1 MRKNILIPT
10 DFSKNSWN
18 ALNYALSLFK
28 DDKCTFYLLNA
39 FQLYY
44 FTTDSL
50 IVPEP
55 GEPNYEKA
63 KEDSEIGLE
72 KIVDGITSRGGN
84 EAHRFETISTYNS
97 VLEAVKNVINK
108 NDIELVIMGT
118 KGENDPTSKLYG
130 SNAVDV
136 MDKVYDCPVIV
147 IPENVSY
154 QEEKRKEVVF
164 ATNFKTAY
172 KRHELENLVDIA
184 KKMKAAIRVLHIQDV
199 DKLSKEQ
206 EINKEDLQE
215 FLGDVVHTFHTLTDI
230 KIAPGIHSFIESRD
244 SDLLALINKK
254 HGFLTSIFTKSLVKE
269 IGYKPQVP
277 VLVMHNVKD

>member
-28 DDKCTFYLLNA
+28 DDKCTFYLVNT

-63 KEDSEIGLE
+63 KEQSEVGLE
-72 KIVDGITSRGGN
+72 KIIDGITSRGGN
-84 EAHRFETISTYNS
+84 EEHKFETISTYNT
-97 VLEAVKNVINK
+97 VLEAVKTVIDK

-136 MDKVYDCPVIV
+136 MEKVNNCPVIV
-147 IPENVSY
+147 IPENVNY
-154 QEEKRKEVVF
+154 PEEKRKEVVF

-172 KRHELENLVDIA
+172 KRRELENLVDIA
-184 KKMKAAIRVLHIQDV
+184 KKMKAAIRVLHIQEV
-199 DKLSKEQ
+199 DKLSREQ
-206 EINKEDLQE
+206 EGNKVDLQQY
-215 FLGDVVHTFHTLTDI
+215 LGDVVHTFHTLTDI
-230 KIAPGIHSFIESRD
+230 KVAPGIHSFIESRD

-254 HGFLTSIFTKSLVKE
+254 HNFLTSIFTKSLVKE
-269 IGYKPQVP
+269 IGFKPLVP
-277 VLVMHNVKD
+277 VLVMHP

>member
-1 MRKNILIPT
+1 MKKNILIPT

-28 DDKCTFYLLNA
+28 DEKCTFYLVNA

-63 KEDSEIGLE
+63 KETSEIGLE
-72 KIVDGITSRGGN
+72 GIIDGITSRGGN
-84 EAHRFETISTYNS
+84 EEHSFETISTYNT
-97 VLEAVKNVINK
+97 VLEAVKAVIEK

-136 MDKVYDCPVIV
+136 MEKIINCPVIV
-147 IPENVSY
+147 IPENSVY
-154 QEEKRKEVVF
+154 AEEKRKEVVF

-172 KRHELENLVDIA
+172 RRRDMENLVDIA
-184 KKMKAAIRVLHIQDV
+184 KKMKAAIRVLHIQEA
-199 DKLSKEQ
+199 DKLSGEQ
-206 EINKEDLQE
+206 EKNKEDLQE
-215 FLGDVVHTFHTLTDI
+215 YLGDVVFTFHTLTDI
-230 KIAPGIHSFIESRD
+230 KVAPGIHSFIESRD

-254 HGFLTSIFTKSLVKE
+254 HSFLNSIFTKSLVKE

-277 VLVMHNVKD
+277 VLVMHHGKE

>member
-28 DDKCTFYLLNA
+28 DEKCTFYLLNA

-50 IVPEP
+50 VVPEP

-63 KEDSEIGLE
+63 KEKSEIGLE
-72 KIVDGITSRGGN
+72 KIIDGITSRGGS
-84 EAHRFETISTYNS
+84 EEYKFKIISTYNS
-97 VLEAVKNVINK
+97 VLESVKTAIDK
-108 NDIELVIMGT
+108 NDITLVIMGT
-118 KGENDPTSKLYG
+118 KGENDPANKLYG
-130 SNAVDV
+130 SNAVDI
-136 MDKVYDCPVIV
+136 MEEVYNCPVIV

-154 QEEKRKEVVF
+154 LEEKRKEVVF
-164 ATNFKTAY
+164 ASNFKTAY
-172 KRHELENLVDIA
+172 KRRELDNLVDVA
-184 KKMKAAIRVLHIQDV
+184 KKMKAAIRVLHIQEA

-206 EINKEDLQE
+206 EKNKKDLQE
-215 FLGDVVHTFHTLTDI
+215 YLGDVVHTFHTLTDI
-230 KIAPGIHSFIESRD
+230 NVAPGIHSFIESRD

-254 HGFLTSIFTKSLVKE
+254 HSFLNSIFTKSLVKE
-269 IGYKPQVP
+269 IGYKTQVP

>member
-28 DDKCTFYLLNA
+28 EDTCTFYLLNA

-63 KEDSEIGLE
+63 KESSEIGLE
-72 KIVDGITSRGGN
+72 KIIDGITSRGGT
-84 EAHRFETISTYNS
+84 EDHRFETISTYNT
-97 VLEAVKNVINK
+97 VFEAVETIIDK
-108 NDIELVIMGT
+108 NDIDLVIMGT

-136 MDKVYDCPVIV
+136 MEKVYNCPVIV
-147 IPENVSY
+147 IPENASY

-172 KRHELENLVDIA
+172 RRRELENLVDIA
-184 KKMKAAIRVLHIQDV
+184 KKMKAAIRVLHIQEADT
-199 DKLSKEQ
+199 LSKEQ
-206 EINKEDLQE
+206 EQNKKDLQE
-215 FLGDVVHTFHTLTDI
+215 YLGDVVYTFHTLTDI
-230 KIAPGIHSFIESRD
+230 KVAPGIHSFIESRD

-254 HGFLTSIFTKSLVKE
+254 HSFINSIFTKSLVKE
-269 IGYKPQVP
+269 IGFKPQVP
-277 VLVMHNVKD
+277 VLVMHHLKE

>member
-28 DDKCTFYLLNA
+28 DEKCTFYLLNA

-50 IVPEP
+50 IVPQP
-55 GEPNYEKA
+55 GDPNYEKA
-63 KEDSEIGLE
+63 KEASEIGLE
-72 KIVDGITSRGGN
+72 KIIDGITSRAGN
-84 EAHRFETISTYNS
+84 EEYKFETISTYNT
-97 VLEAVKNVINK
+97 VLEAVKTVIDK

-118 KGENDPTSKLYG
+118 KGENDPTSKLFG
-130 SNAVDV
+130 SNAVDI
-136 MDKVYDCPVIV
+136 MEKIYNCPVIV

-184 KKMKAAIRVLHIQDV
+184 KKMKAAIRILHIQEV
-199 DKLSKEQ
+199 DKLSRDQ
-206 EINKEDLQE
+206 EKNKEDLQNY
-215 FLGDVVHTFHTLTDI
+215 LGDVVHTFHTLTDI
-230 KIAPGIHSFIESRD
+230 KVAPGIHSFIESRD
-244 SDLLALINKK
+244 SDLLALVNKK
-254 HGFLTSIFTKSLVKE
+254 HNFLNSIFTKSLVKE
-269 IGYKPQVP
+269 IGYHPQVP
-277 VLVMHNVKD
+277 ILVMHHNKE

>member
-63 KEDSEIGLE
+63 KEVSEIGLE
-72 KIVDGITSRGGN
+72 KIVDGISSRGGN

-130 SNAVDV
+130 SNAVEV

-172 KRHELENLVDIA
+172 KRRELENLVDIA
-184 KKMKAAIRVLHIQDV
+184 KKMKAAIRVLHIQEV
-199 DKLSKEQ
+199 DKLSSEQ

-230 KIAPGIHSFIESRD
+230 KVAPGIHSFIESRD

>member
-277 VLVMHNVKD
+277 VLVMHNVKY

>member
-63 KEDSEIGLE
+63 KDTSEIGLE
-72 KIVDGITSRGGN
+72 KIIDGIASRGGN
-84 EAHRFETISTYNS
+84 EEHRFETISTYNS
-97 VLEAVKNVINK
+97 VLEAVKTVIDK
-108 NDIELVIMGT
+108 NEIELVIMGT
-118 KGENDPTSKLYG
+118 KGENDPKSKLYG

-136 MDKVYDCPVIV
+136 MENVNNCPVIV
-147 IPENVSY
+147 IPEEVRY
-154 QEEKRKEVVF
+154 AVEKRKEVVF
-164 ATNFKTAY
+164 ATNFKTPY
-172 KRHELENLVDIA
+172 KRRELENLVDIA
-184 KKMKAAIRVLHIQDV
+184 KKMKAAIRVLHIQEA
-199 DKLSKEQ
+199 DKLSSGQ
-206 EINKEDLQE
+206 EKNKEELKE
-215 FLGDVVHTFHTLTDI
+215 YLGDVVYTFHTLTDI
-230 KIAPGIHSFIESRD
+230 KVAPGIHSFIESRD
-244 SDLLALINKK
+244 SDLLALTNKK
-254 HGFLTSIFTKSLVKE
+254 HSFLTSIFTKSLVKE

-277 VLVMHNVKD
+277 VLVMHHGK